1 MSINKEEVVK
11 NLGSHEK
18 DTGSTSVQ
26 VGLLTERI
34 SHLTEHLKK
43 HKKDFSTRRS
53 LLKLAGKRRRF
64 LKYLNRT
71 APETYASVIQKLN
84 IRGI

>member
-71 APETYASVIQKLN
+71 APEAYSSVIQKLN